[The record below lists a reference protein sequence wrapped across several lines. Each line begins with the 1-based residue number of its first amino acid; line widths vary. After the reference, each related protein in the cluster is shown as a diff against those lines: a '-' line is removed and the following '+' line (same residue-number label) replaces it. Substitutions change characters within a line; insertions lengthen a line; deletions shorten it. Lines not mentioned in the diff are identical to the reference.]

1 MPRHVFC
8 KVPVEVKPVYVD
20 FDSAIYVNLL
30 AKLIRRS
37 VEKDREGA
45 RVTVSEMLPGMQEL
59 WLEDGEGQ
67 RYTSEFRIVALD
79 LCGATE

>member
-20 FDSAIYVNLL
+20 FESAIYVNLL

-37 VEKDREGA
+37 VAEEGEAA
-45 RVTVSEMLPGMQEL
+45 RVTVSEMLPGMGEV
-59 WLEDGEGQ
+59 WLPDREGKQ
-67 RYTSEFRIVALD
+67 YTSEFRFVALD
-79 LCGATE
+79 LSAA